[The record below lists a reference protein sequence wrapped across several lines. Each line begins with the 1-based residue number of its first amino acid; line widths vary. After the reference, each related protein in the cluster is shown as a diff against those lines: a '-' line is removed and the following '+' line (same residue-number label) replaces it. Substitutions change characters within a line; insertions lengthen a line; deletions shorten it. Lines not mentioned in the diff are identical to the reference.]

1 MPRAFAVSE
10 VPLIVITVIICE
22 TMNKSKSKV
31 LKELEGIPGVGKS
44 IARDFWDLGL
54 RSAEELK
61 KQSPEALYERLCA
74 MRGKRIDRCM
84 LYVLRCAHYYAS
96 KKKHEKRLLKWW
108 NWKEKK

>member
-1 MPRAFAVSE
+1 
-10 VPLIVITVIICE
+10 
-22 TMNKSKSKV
+22 MNKSKSKV
-31 LKELEGIPGVGKS
+31 LKDLEGIPGVGKS

-84 LYVLRCAHYYAS
+84 LYVFCCAPYHTS
-96 KKKHEKRLLKWW
+96 KKKTEKENANGSFPQACLFTFARDVFFYTTF
-108 NWKEKK
+108 